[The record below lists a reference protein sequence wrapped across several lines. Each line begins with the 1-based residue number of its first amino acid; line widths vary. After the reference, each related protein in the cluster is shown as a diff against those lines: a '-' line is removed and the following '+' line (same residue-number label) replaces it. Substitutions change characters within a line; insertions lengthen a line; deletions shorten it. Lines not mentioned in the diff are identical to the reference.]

1 MPTTIPVN
9 TDHVLDSRD
18 VIAALETSAEDRTD
32 ADRIELAAL
41 AALAG
46 EGESLLDDWEY
57 GVTLVRDTYFTRY
70 AEEYAIDCG
79 LVDPAA
85 LWPACY
91 IDWERAAADL
101 QVDYTPLDFAGV
113 TYWAR

>member
-1 MPTTIPVN
+1 MNTLPFPTPDSEII
-9 TDHVLDSRD
+9 DSRE
-18 VIAALETSAEDRTD
+18 VIDALTLPFNGLDPEQRGLAAALVDLAEQGETLEDW
-32 ADRIELAAL
+32 AH
-41 AALAG
+41 
-46 EGESLLDDWEY
+46 
-57 GVTLVRDTYFTRY
+57 GVTLIRDDYFTRY

-101 QVDYTPLDFAGV
+101 RMDYTPLQYGTV